1 MTALFNRNDLA
12 EELFCLQNDDKDT
25 LPMDTENM
33 NTLPMDTENMNTLPM
48 DTENMN
54 TLPMDT
60 ENMNTL
66 PMDTENMNTLPMD
79 TENMN
84 TLPMDTENMN
94 LSYKNTYN
102 VFKNVDGLKF
112 MHINITT
119 LLPKIDEIKHL
130 LIDLKVDIIS
140 LNETRL
146 DKRINVACLNIDGY
160 SLYRNDHDRHGGGV
174 ALYIRETLSPDKY
187 EFDYKCES
195 LWVKFKVNSK
205 LYIVGSIYRPPSSLV
220 EYDNFIVQD
229 IEKASSCGHEIIILG
244 DLNYHYDPSHDIYHN
259 KGRYLESLFDLKQ
272 LITETT
278 RQTEYSSSCIDLIY
292 VCNTLYTSC
301 TSSGVFEVTLSDHFP
316 VFVIMRLPYKTLREP
331 RIIKLRNFKKF
342 DQNQFVKAITDSI
355 VLNDFYS
362 CVDVNDSKV
371 NIYLFVI
378 NLLH

>member
-79 TENMN
+79 MENMNTLPMDTENMN

-94 LSYKNTYN
+94 TLPMDTENMNMNLSYKNTYN
-102 VFKNVDGLKF
+102 VLKNVDGLKF
-112 MHINITT
+112 MHITT

-160 SLYRNDHDRHGGGV
+160 SLYRNDRDRHGGGV
-174 ALYIRETLSPDKY
+174 ALYIRETLSLDKY

-229 IEKASSCGHEIIILG
+229 IEKASSCGHEISKL
-244 DLNYHYDPSHDIYHN
+244 
-259 KGRYLESLFDLKQ
+259 LK
-272 LITETT
+272 
-278 RQTEYSSSCIDLIY
+278 
-292 VCNTLYTSC
+292 
-301 TSSGVFEVTLSDHFP
+301 
-316 VFVIMRLPYKTLREP
+316 LP
-331 RIIKLRNFKKF
+331 I
-342 DQNQFVKAITDSI
+342 S
-355 VLNDFYS
+355 
-362 CVDVNDSKV
+362 
-371 NIYLFVI
+371 
-378 NLLH
+378 